1 MSELLPTPYYHL
13 FYLTH
18 ELNPLIIRNRKALFK
33 LLLMPLPKPL
43 SIMAGCPLSG
53 ADCGIRWC
61 YTPGDSNSIF
71 IHMHC
76 IVTGG
81 GLMGKWVQA
90 KRVKDNFVSRKE
102 FEQDVQSHFPERT
115 PKWS

>member
-43 SIMAGCPLSG
+43 SIMQDAHYLVPIAEYDG
-53 ADCGIRWC
+53 ATHLG
-61 YTPGDSNSIF
+61 TATSIF
-71 IHMHC
+71 IHVHC

-81 GLMGKWVQA
+81 GLMGK
-90 KRVKDNFVSRKE
+90 R
-102 FEQDVQSHFPERT
+102 
-115 PKWS
+115 